1 MSNGSD
7 PTRQISQMPYNLV
20 SRTNK
25 PGFRAW
31 SCTNKPV
38 LASIEGEY
46 PTFVAKGI
54 WMRKGPVIVD
64 LDEDALQGPG
74 GKHKGLGMKEE

>member
-7 PTRQISQMPYNLV
+7 PTRQISQMPYYLV

-31 SCTNKPV
+31 SRTNKPV

-46 PTFVAKGI
+46 PTFVAKRILDEEGTI
-54 WMRKGPVIVD
+54 DCGFWMRMRD
-64 LDEDALQGPG
+64 RAQGVNIKDWG
-74 GKHKGLGMKEE
+74 